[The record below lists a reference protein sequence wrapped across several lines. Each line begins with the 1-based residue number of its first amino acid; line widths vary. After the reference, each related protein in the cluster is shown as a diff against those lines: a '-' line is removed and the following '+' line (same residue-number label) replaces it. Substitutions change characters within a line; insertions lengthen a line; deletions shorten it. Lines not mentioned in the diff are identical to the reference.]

1 MSRPTIDSMMSGP
14 VPTRTLR
21 DGNTIPMLGMGTYN
35 VGVEAVAW
43 ALEAGYRLLDTA
55 ASY

>member
-1 MSRPTIDSMMSGP
+1 MMSGP

-21 DGNTIPMLGMGTYN
+21 DGTAIPMLGLGTYMLS
-35 VGVEAVAW
+35 VEAVSW

-55 ASY
+55 AMY